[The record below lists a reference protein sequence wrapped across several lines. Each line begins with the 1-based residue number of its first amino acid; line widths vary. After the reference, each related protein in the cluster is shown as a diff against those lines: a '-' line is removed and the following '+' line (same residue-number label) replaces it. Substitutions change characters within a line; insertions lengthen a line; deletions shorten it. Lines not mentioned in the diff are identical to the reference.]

1 VGYPGAAQQSL
12 AQRRSGAS
20 KVQREVVKSIESAV
34 EENKSAI
41 DKDTREAMRLSKQ
54 SSNIMDQIQQLRA
67 NDQRLSKELVQAE
80 LKRVQH

>member
-1 VGYPGAAQQSL
+1 
-12 AQRRSGAS
+12 
-20 KVQREVVKSIESAV
+20 V

-54 SSNIMDQIQQLRA
+54 SSNIMEQIQQLRA